1 MSQPSANDDSTYD
14 AIVVGAR
21 CAGSPTAMLL
31 ARKGYK
37 VLVVDRATFPSDT
50 ISTHL
55 IHPPGIA
62 AMNRW
67 GLLDRLVAT
76 GCPPIDNYSVDFGP
90 FTIAGSPGTPES
102 PVGYCPRRTVLDNLL
117 VEAASKAGA
126 EIRQGFSVE
135 ALTLDEGRVTGIRGR
150 EKDGRT
156 VEESA
161 RVVIGADGR
170 HSVVAKQVGPE
181 QYHEKPEILAGY
193 YTYFSGLPASGFEI
207 FDRSNRGWA
216 AIPTHDSLTL
226 VVGFW
231 PYGEFEA
238 NRKDVEG
245 NYLKMF
251 DLAPDFA
258 ERIRAARREERIV
271 GAAVVNYFRKPF
283 GPGWALVGDAGYN
296 KDPVAAQGITDAF
309 RDAELCAKGVDKVLS
324 GARDFDR
331 AMGEYQSARDE
342 HVMPIF
348 EFTCQF
354 ASFEPPSPEMQELMG
369 AVYGNQA
376 AMDQFVQVISG
387 VTSPREFF
395 SPDNVG
401 AIFSAANGPIGVSG

>member
-1 MSQPSANDDSTYD
+1 M
-14 AIVVGAR
+14 
-21 CAGSPTAMLL
+21 
-31 ARKGYK
+31 K
-37 VLVVDRATFPSDT
+37 
-50 ISTHL
+50 
-55 IHPPGIA
+55 
-62 AMNRW
+62 RW
-67 GLLDRLVAT
+67 GLLDRLVAS
-76 GCPPIDNYSVDFGP
+76 GCPPIDNYSIDFGP

-102 PVGYCPRRTVLDNLL
+102 PVGYCPRRIVMDNLL
-117 VEAASKAGA
+117 VEAASEAGA
-126 EIRQGFSVE
+126 EIRDGFSVE
-135 ALTLDEGRVTGIRGR
+135 ELTFDEGRVTGIRGR
-150 EKDGRT
+150 DKEGRR
-156 VEESA
+156 VEETA

-170 HSVVAKQVGPE
+170 HSVVAKQVGSE
-181 QYHEKPEILAGY
+181 RYNEFGEFLAAY
-193 YTYFSGLPASGFEI
+193 YSYFSGLPASGFEI
-207 FDRSNRGWA
+207 FDRGNRGWA
-216 AIPTHDSLTL
+216 AIPTHDGLTL

-271 GAAVVNYFRKPF
+271 GAAVVNYFCKPF

-309 RDAELCAKGVDKVLS
+309 RDAELCAKGVDEVLS
-324 GARDFDR
+324 GARDFDE

-395 SPDNVG
+395 SPDNVA
-401 AIFSAANGPIGVSG
+401 AIFAEAQGSLGALQ